1 MKKTSLYEKH
11 IENNAKMVPFAGFIM
26 PVQYE
31 GVNVE
36 HLCVR
41 NGVGIFDVSHMGE
54 FFINGKNSLQMLNY
68 LCTNNIEKL
77 DIGKAQYNCMTNERG
92 GIIDDLIIYKID
104 NNEYM
109 LVVNASNIDKD
120 WKWINHHNKKFKNK
134 ISNKSDET
142 SLIAVQGPKSFNLL
156 NEITGINTNTL
167 NNYSFIRTSIAGCK
181 DVILSTTGY
190 TGSGGFEI
198 YCKND
203 DAIKIW
209 NKLFSLKNKFSL
221 KPAGLASRD
230 TLRIEMGYCLYGNEI
245 DENISPI
252 QAGLSW
258 ITKTETNFYGSDRIK
273 EDIENG
279 CKYTIVGVKS
289 EERMIPRNG
298 DIIFNSDKTEIGKI
312 TSGTFSPTLK
322 TPIGIGFILKEDL
335 NYDEQIF
342 INNKRKKFKAK
353 ISSLPFTR
361 I

>member
-31 GVNVE
+31 GVNIE
-36 HLCVR
+36 HIGVR

-54 FFINGKNSLQMLNY
+54 FFIDGENSLQMLNY

-104 NNEYM
+104 HNEYM

-167 NNYSFIRTSIAGCK
+167 NNYSFIRTSIAGCE

-198 YCKND
+198 YCKNN

-230 TLRIEMGYCLYGNEI
+230 TLRIEMGYCLYGNDINEKI
-245 DENISPI
+245 NPI
-252 QAGLSW
+252 EAGLKW
-258 ITKTETNFYGSDRIK
+258 ITCFEKDFIGKDL
-273 EDIENG
+273 IESTFINQPIRKLVSFTLEKKG
-279 CKYTIVGVKS
+279 
-289 EERMIPRNG
+289 IPRKG
-298 DIIFNSDKTEIGKI
+298 YKIFNLKGHEIGYV
-312 TSGTFSPTLK
+312 TSGTMSPVLK
-322 TPIGIGFILKEDL
+322 KGIGLGYVDFDNSSIGLNIQIEIRNKMILSTIVKP
-335 NYDEQIF
+335 
-342 INNKRKKFKAK
+342 
-353 ISSLPFTR
+353 PFVKT
-361 I
+361 